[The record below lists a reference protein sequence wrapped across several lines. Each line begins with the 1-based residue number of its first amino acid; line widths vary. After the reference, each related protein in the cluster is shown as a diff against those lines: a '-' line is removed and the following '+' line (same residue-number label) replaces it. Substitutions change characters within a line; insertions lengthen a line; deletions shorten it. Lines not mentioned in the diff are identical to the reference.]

1 MRFSRRPRQEAGSL
15 SPGRVER
22 PLGSFG
28 ENVRFAILAVRAHKL
43 RASLTVL
50 GIVVGVA
57 TVIAMVSIVNGFNN
71 NMVRNFQ
78 SFGATLVMFQKYEPR
93 FGPGGHRPEGE
104 LRRKDLTLEDAAAL
118 RAAIPEM
125 RAVSPQRYLW
135 DNSDYHLKYRDAE
148 ARSPRVLGVM
158 EEYSLAT
165 NRIVAQG
172 RFLTTMDVEHAADVI
187 VLGDEIREKVFPN
200 EDPINKKV
208 QLGHDSY
215 LVVGVL
221 EKKGR
226 MFGESQDNL
235 VLIPI
240 TTFDRR
246 FPWIRVGGSGGD
258 ALRIATVPYAPDQ
271 VAIVIEKARTI
282 LRARRH
288 VPFNKPDDFG
298 IVTPD
303 KLIESFQGITRGV
316 TLAMVFIAFISLLI
330 GGVGVMNIM
339 LVSVT
344 ERTREIG
351 VRKAVGA
358 YRRDIVLQFLT
369 EATTLS
375 LLGGAIGVLVGVAVP
390 AGVKKAFDALP
401 AETPFWAIV
410 VGLAVSLSVGIFFG
424 LYPAVKASRL
434 DPIEALR
441 YE

>member
-226 MFGESQDNL
+226 MFGESRDNL

-246 FPWIRVGGSGGD
+246 FPWIRLGGGGGD